1 MPDMSPYLQV
11 DLVQEAP
18 ISLDAHFSCE
28 PGEVLALVGP
38 SGSGK
43 STVLNSIAG
52 LYRPRSGRV
61 VVGGNAWL
69 DTSSSRNLPAR
80 DRSVGVVFQDYA
92 LFPHLTALSN
102 VVEAMQHI
110 AAGDRRARAIELLA
124 RVHLTGLEERRPGE
138 LSGGQ
143 QQRVAVARALARD
156 PAVLLLDEPFSAVDQ
171 VTREKL
177 YEELALLRQELTLPV
192 VLVTHS
198 LQEASLL
205 ADKMCILH
213 RGKTL
218 QLAAPAEVMT
228 RPASVEV
235 ARLVALKNIYSGEI
249 AGHRNR
255 EATLIRWGALLLEAG
270 FNPDFQ
276 AGEKAYWTIPDSH
289 VVMHRTEKTFRAT
302 TENLVD
308 GVVAS
313 ALMMGGTTHIKL
325 RPLLNENDILSL
337 SVPTH
342 FARLNNA
349 RVGAE
354 VSVSLQRDAV
364 HLMPYR

>member
-1 MPDMSPYLQV
+1 MPEKLPYFQV

-43 STVLNSIAG
+43 STILKTIAG
-52 LYRPRSGRV
+52 LYRPKSGRV
-61 VVGGNAWL
+61 AVGGQEWL
-69 DTSSSRNLPAR
+69 NTSTKRNLPAQK
-80 DRSVGVVFQDYA
+80 RSVGVVFQDYA

-110 AAGDRRARAIELLA
+110 PAGDRRVRAVELLA
-124 RVHLTGLEERRPGE
+124 RVHLAGLEDRRPGE

-171 VTREKL
+171 VTKEKL
-177 YEELALLRQELTLPV
+177 YEELAFLHQELTLPI

-198 LQEASLL
+198 LQEAYLL

-218 QLAAPAEVMT
+218 QLTTPGEVMT
-228 RPASVEV
+228 RPATVEV
-235 ARLVALKNIYSGEI
+235 ARLVALKNVFSGEVV
-249 AGHRNR
+249 GHRNN
-255 EATLIRWGALLLEAG
+255 EATLVRWGALMLEAR
-270 FNPDFQ
+270 FNPHFQ
-276 AGEKAYWTIPDSH
+276 PGEKAYWTIPDSH
-289 VVMHRTEKTFRAT
+289 VVMHRTEKAFRAT
-302 TENLVD
+302 TENLVE
-308 GVVAS
+308 GIVVS
-313 ALMMGGTTHIKL
+313 ALVMGGTTHVKL
-325 RPLLNENDILSL
+325 RPLSNENDILSL

-342 FARLNNA
+342 FAQLNHA
-349 RVGAE
+349 KAGAGI
-354 VSVSLQRDAV
+354 SISLQRDAV
-364 HLMPYR
+364 HLMPYG

>member
-1 MPDMSPYLQV
+1 MPETLPYFQV
-11 DLVQEAP
+11 DLAQEGP
-18 ISLDAHFSCE
+18 IALDAHFSCE

-43 STVLNSIAG
+43 STILKTIAG
-52 LYRPRSGRV
+52 LYRPKSGRV
-61 VVGGNAWL
+61 AIGGQEWL
-69 DTSSSRNLPAR
+69 NTSTRRNLPAQQ
-80 DRSVGVVFQDYA
+80 RSVGVVFQDYA

-102 VVEAMQHI
+102 VIEAMQHI
-110 AAGDRRARAIELLA
+110 AAGDRRARAVALLE
-124 RVHLTGLEERRPGE
+124 RVHLGGLEERRPEE

-171 VTREKL
+171 VTKEKL
-177 YEELALLRQELTLPV
+177 YEELAFLHQELTLPII
-192 VLVTHS
+192 LVTHS

-218 QLAAPAEVMT
+218 QLATPDEVMT
-228 RPASVEV
+228 RPATVEV
-235 ARLVALKNIYSGEI
+235 ARLVALKNVFSGEV
-249 AGHRNR
+249 AGHRNN
-255 EATLIRWGALLLEAG
+255 EATLVRWGTLMLEAG
-270 FNPDFQ
+270 FNPRFQ

-289 VVMHRTEKTFRAT
+289 VVMHRTEKAFRAT
-302 TENLVD
+302 TENLIE
-308 GVVAS
+308 GVVVTS
-313 ALMMGGTTHIKL
+313 LVLGGTTHLKL
-325 RPLLNENDILSL
+325 RPLSSEKDILSL

-349 RVGAE
+349 RAGAE
-354 VSVSLQRDAV
+354 ISISLQRDAV
-364 HLMPYR
+364 HLMPYG